1 MADIKAGAA
10 VSLAADSVAFK
21 AEWLLDIFILIPLR
35 STRKPIC
42 RSGIGRIAEP
52 DSGGWIRYSYG
63 GRRAPDPAKMWG
75 NTVGGVKFQ

>member
-10 VSLAADSVAFK
+10 VSLAADRVAFK

-63 GRRAPDPAKMWG
+63 GRRAPDPANLPG
-75 NTVGGVKFQ
+75 ITAGGIRFQ